1 MRRFFSGFFENPH
14 VSLHGSLCRYTM
26 RVKPFFLNISV
37 GRYVRYCPARW
48 IELKVVS
55 LERSLLNRGTG
66 RFFLKTSATLS
77 LMTTYR
83 MSINSARSISM
94 DRTFKDN

>member
-1 MRRFFSGFFENPH
+1 MRFFSGFFENPQ
-14 VSLHGSLCRYTM
+14 VSLHVSHCRDNM
-26 RVKPFFLNISV
+26 RVKPFFLIISF
-37 GRYVRYCPARW
+37 GRYVRYCPSKW

-55 LERSLLNRGTG
+55 FDRSLLNRGTC

-83 MSINSARSISM
+83 MSLILARSISL